1 MANRSLWKLRIS
13 TMRLAPKQ
21 RYFGFKGGW
30 LVFWI
35 TVACATDMTLFGY
48 DQGVFSGVVV
58 SDNFLELHNLVGPS
72 KTKVLSTV
80 AAIYDVGCFIGA
92 IIAFT
97 VGERLGRKKTI
108 IFGTAIMSIGVIL
121 KTSSFS
127 LPQMFVGRVILGIG
141 NGINTATA
149 PIWQTETAPAR
160 LRGKLVI
167 LEMMTNVGG
176 FMIVNWINYGLSF
189 VASSIQWRLPL
200 ALQFIFIFVL
210 FATVPWL
217 PESPRWLI
225 AHGHE
230 VEAIQILADLENKST
245 DHAFIVAQHREI
257 VYGVQY
263 EREHSIK
270 WRDLLRGRTED
281 GTKSARRLLLGAG
294 TQFFQQFG
302 GINIM
307 SYYTPTIMITY
318 VGLSNS
324 MARLLSAC
332 NAVSYFIFA
341 GVAVLFVERLGR
353 RSLMMISTFLQ
364 LVAFLCISILLKY
377 AMANGSTECAKAAIF
392 FFFFY
397 NIAFAVGMLGVPW
410 LYPTEINS
418 LPMRTKGAAVA
429 TATNW
434 ITNFVIVEITP
445 IGFQNLGWKFWPIWV
460 VTNALFLPII
470 YLLFPETS
478 SRTLE
483 DLDAYFRS
491 DPSLIVVDDKDAIS
505 SKRPLKY
512 IEKENDE
519 VHRVEEQDAGVRERT
534 SKVDLIV
541 DVEARH
547 HEVSKIQ

>member
-1 MANRSLWKLRIS
+1 
-13 TMRLAPKQ
+13 MRLAPKQ

-491 DPSLIVVDDKDAIS
+491 DPSLIVVGDKDAIS

>member
-1 MANRSLWKLRIS
+1 MANRILWNPQS
-13 TMRLAPKQ
+13 VTMPLAPKQ

-58 SDNFLELHNLVGPS
+58 SDDFLELHNLVGPS

-97 VGERLGRKKTI
+97 VGERFGRKKTI

-189 VASSIQWRLPL
+189 VAGSIQWRLPL

-225 AHGHE
+225 AHGYE

-245 DHAFIVAQHREI
+245 DHAFIVAQHQEI

-281 GTKSARRLLLGAG
+281 GTKSVRRLFLGAG

-302 GINIM
+302 GINI
-307 SYYTPTIMITY
+307 I
-318 VGLSNS
+318 NS

-377 AMANGSTECAKAAIF
+377 AMANGSTKCAKAAIF

-397 NIAFAVGMLGVPW
+397 NIAFAV
-410 LYPTEINS
+410 
-418 LPMRTKGAAVA
+418 
-429 TATNW
+429 
-434 ITNFVIVEITP
+434 
-445 IGFQNLGWKFWPIWV
+445 
-460 VTNALFLPII
+460 
-470 YLLFPETS
+470 
-478 SRTLE
+478 
-483 DLDAYFRS
+483 
-491 DPSLIVVDDKDAIS
+491 
-505 SKRPLKY
+505 
-512 IEKENDE
+512 
-519 VHRVEEQDAGVRERT
+519 
-534 SKVDLIV
+534 
-541 DVEARH
+541 
-547 HEVSKIQ
+547 

>member
-1 MANRSLWKLRIS
+1 MFGMKE
-13 TMRLAPKQ
+13 P
-21 RYFGFKGGW
+21 YFGLKGNR

-58 SDNFLELHNLVGPS
+58 SENFLQLHDLVGPS
-72 KTKVLSTV
+72 RTTVLATV
-80 AAIYDVGCFIGA
+80 AAIYDIGCFLGA
-92 IIAFT
+92 LVAFS
-97 VGERLGRKKTI
+97 VGEKLGRKKSIILGTI
-108 IFGTAIMSIGVIL
+108 IMVIGCL
-121 KTSSFS
+121 LMTSSFS
-127 LPQMFVGRVILGIG
+127 LAQMFVGRTILGIG

-149 PIWQTETAPAR
+149 PVWQTETAPAK

-167 LEMMTNVGG
+167 LEMTTNILG
-176 FMIVNWINYGLSF
+176 FMMVNWINYGLSF
-189 VASSIQWRLPL
+189 SPGSIQWRLPL
-200 ALQFIFIFVL
+200 ALQYVFMIVL
-210 FATVPWL
+210 FLTVPWL

-225 AHGHE
+225 AHGQE
-230 VEAIQILADLENKST
+230 EKAFQILADLQNRSI
-245 DHAFIVAQHREI
+245 DDAHVIAQHQEI
-257 VYGVQY
+257 VYSVQY
-263 EREHSIK
+263 EREHATG
-270 WRDLLRGRTED
+270 WLDLLRGRTEK
-281 GTKSARRLLLGAG
+281 GTKSVRRLLLGAG
-294 TQFFQQFG
+294 TQAMQQFG

-307 SYYTPTIMITY
+307 SYYTPTIMIEY

-353 RSLMMISTFLQ
+353 RSLMLISTACQ
-364 LVAFLCISILLKY
+364 LLAFFCITILIKF
-377 AMANGSTECAKAAIF
+377 ATVNGDTDCAKAAIF

-397 NIAFAVGMLGVPW
+397 NIAFALGMLGVPW

-445 IGFQNLGWKFWPIWV
+445 IGFQNLGWRFWPIWI

-470 YLLFPETS
+470 YFLYPETS
-478 SRTLE
+478 GRTLE
-483 DLDAYFRS
+483 DLDAYFRA
-491 DPSLIVVDDKDAIS
+491 DPSWLVTSDKDAIS

-512 IEKENDE
+512 IEKEDDE
-519 VHRVEEQDAGVRERT
+519 VHRVAEEDAGVLRRG
-534 SKVDLIV
+534 SKVGALS
-541 DVEARH
+541 DVAVRH
-547 HEVSKIQ
+547 EEVEKKG

>member
-1 MANRSLWKLRIS
+1 MP
-13 TMRLAPKQ
+13 LAPKQ

-58 SDNFLELHNLVGPS
+58 SDDFLELHNLVGPS

-97 VGERLGRKKTI
+97 VGERFGRKKTI

-189 VASSIQWRLPL
+189 VAGSIQWRLPL

-225 AHGHE
+225 AHGYE

-245 DHAFIVAQHREI
+245 DHAFIVAQHQEI

-281 GTKSARRLLLGAG
+281 GTKSVRRLFLGAG

-377 AMANGSTECAKAAIF
+377 AMANGSTKCAKAAIF

-491 DPSLIVVDDKDAIS
+491 DPSLIVVGDKDAIS

-519 VHRVEEQDAGVRERT
+519 VHRVEEQDSGVRKRT
-534 SKVDLIV
+534 SKVDPIV
-541 DVEARH
+541 DVGARH
-547 HEVSKIQ
+547 QEVSKIQ

>member
-1 MANRSLWKLRIS
+1 
-13 TMRLAPKQ
+13 MRLAPKQ

-58 SDNFLELHNLVGPS
+58 SDDFLELHNLVGPS

-108 IFGTAIMSIGVIL
+108 ILGTAIMSIGVIL

-127 LPQMFVGRVILGIG
+127 LPQMFAGRVILGIG

-149 PIWQTETAPAR
+149 PIWQIETAPAR

-189 VASSIQWRLPL
+189 VAGSIQWRLPL

-225 AHGHE
+225 AHGYE

-245 DHAFIVAQHREI
+245 DHAFIVAQHQEI

-270 WRDLLRGRTED
+270 WRDLLRGRTEN

-491 DPSLIVVDDKDAIS
+491 DPSLIVVGDKDAIS

>member
-1 MANRSLWKLRIS
+1 
-13 TMRLAPKQ
+13 MRLAPKQ

-263 EREHSIK
+263 ERDHSIK

-364 LVAFLCISILLKY
+364 LVAFLCISVLLKY

-491 DPSLIVVDDKDAIS
+491 DPSLIVVGDKDAIS